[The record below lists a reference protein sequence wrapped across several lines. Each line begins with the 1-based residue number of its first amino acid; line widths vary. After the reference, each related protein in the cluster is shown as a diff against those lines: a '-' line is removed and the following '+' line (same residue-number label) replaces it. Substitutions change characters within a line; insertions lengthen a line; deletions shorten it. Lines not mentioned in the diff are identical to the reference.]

1 MFFLFFAKIARII
14 RFIIL
19 TFARLVLK
27 FRNLWILLLSFSCL
41 LAFDYKI
48 SGRVGSFSR
57 VGFNNSAINS
67 NKGIYPTG
75 SYVTTVG
82 MLQID
87 VNLLP
92 KSVSA
97 HKLKAGI
104 GGELGALAFDSTK
117 TLINQSDPSAGYQPA
132 GWYYIGRWQGYL
144 LNAPWAKSNYG
155 NSLYAHN
162 YIIYNAY
169 ISYAY
174 KDIAGCTLGRYRS
187 HALFLSDHNQG
198 FECFVKKK
206 SWRLDWFSSYGRGR
220 STLQYIRDFYAPV
233 QYKFA
238 DGKRFNYGMHAAT
251 LSWKNKSWDIK
262 TFLWFY
268 PKNYSA
274 PGGQISY
281 DTKQSLKTWRIENHF
296 YFWFPIYTK
305 ELASTYWRSSSI
317 QHFTASILFQ
327 QNFLIHKYHFGW
339 SVYKNF
345 GNSNAMF
352 ARFGTPINYD
362 TKDNTPYDSRLDNL
376 YNANALTLVARG
388 GGAYKKLSWE
398 ILGRL
403 TYSPKAN
410 EQVLGL
416 TCFYNVTKNIRAMLR
431 LDYYE
436 VFTHRGYKVGYSG
449 APNFKF
455 APTIQDRSYLM
466 TSISYQFGGFTKFI
480 KK

>member
-1 MFFLFFAKIARII
+1 MHAATLSWKNKSWDIKTFLWFYPKNYSAPGGL
-14 RFIIL
+14 IL

-27 FRNLWILLLSFSCL
+27 FKNLWILLLSFSCL

-162 YIIYNAY
+162 YIIYNSY

-220 STLQYIRDFYAPV
+220 STLQYIRDFYT
-233 QYKFA
+233 FTL
-238 DGKRFNYGMHAAT
+238 HAQFLEVYLGLWIYMLLIITFQAMWVHSHALVLIT
-251 LSWKNKSWDIK
+251 PPSTQIK
-262 TFLWFY
+262 GF
-268 PKNYSA
+268 
-274 PGGQISY
+274 
-281 DTKQSLKTWRIENHF
+281 
-296 YFWFPIYTK
+296 
-305 ELASTYWRSSSI
+305 I
-317 QHFTASILFQ
+317 Q
-327 QNFLIHKYHFGW
+327 
-339 SVYKNF
+339 
-345 GNSNAMF
+345 
-352 ARFGTPINYD
+352 
-362 TKDNTPYDSRLDNL
+362 
-376 YNANALTLVARG
+376 LVA
-388 GGAYKKLSWE
+388 
-398 ILGRL
+398 
-403 TYSPKAN
+403 
-410 EQVLGL
+410 
-416 TCFYNVTKNIRAMLR
+416 M
-431 LDYYE
+431 
-436 VFTHRGYKVGYSG
+436 
-449 APNFKF
+449 
-455 APTIQDRSYLM
+455 
-466 TSISYQFGGFTKFI
+466 
-480 KK
+480 